1 LQALLSKSSIETDAF
16 VRNFSSAMVER
27 ASITYGDTHPEDI
40 AKMVK
45 SALKLYDRIDESL
58 RDERIIMLKKVMEN
72 ADMLY

>member
-1 LQALLSKSSIETDAF
+1 
-16 VRNFSSAMVER
+16 MVER